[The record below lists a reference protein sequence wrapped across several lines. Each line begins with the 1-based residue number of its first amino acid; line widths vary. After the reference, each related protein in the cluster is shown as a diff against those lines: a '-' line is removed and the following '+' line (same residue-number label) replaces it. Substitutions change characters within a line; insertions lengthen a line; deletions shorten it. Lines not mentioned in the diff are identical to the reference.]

1 MKIYKLLFRG
11 KKIIRQR
18 EYSSKRIS
26 QIIRLFTFQKLTRS
40 REEKKHKR
48 KNIQDHS
55 LFYSLSNVFERRKWG
70 QKKL

>member
-55 LFYSLSNVFERRKWG
+55 LF
-70 QKKL
+70 